1 MWRRDREAALPR
13 KQGNRSLVSNQYLS
27 RDRSVLQPEMQQVKA
42 GDQSGG
48 IGFYFI
54 AAGSQ
59 FSAVKSFQ
67 CRTFQVCERHF
78 ATCVLISTVLQH
90 ALPRKTVELPVPTMT
105 IDAAGV
111 PFRLLRLSGFR

>member
-1 MWRRDREAALPR
+1 MRRRAREAGLDR
-13 KQGNRSLVSNQYLS
+13 TQDNRSLVSNQYFS
-27 RDRSVLQPEMQQVKA
+27 RYRSVLQPEMQQVKA

-67 CRTFQVCERHF
+67 RLTFQVCERHF
-78 ATCVLISTVLQH
+78 AACVLISTVLQH
-90 ALPRKTVELPVPTMT
+90 ALPRNTVELPEPMMT
-105 IDAAGV
+105 IGEAAV
-111 PFRLLRLSGFR
+111 PLRLLRLS